1 MVPSGWDEL
10 LAEPAELTFE
20 RVPFD
25 HPLWVLYSS
34 GTTGLP
40 KAIVQGQGGILL
52 EHLKKARLH
61 SDLSPGDRFF
71 WFTTTGWMMWNFL
84 VGGLL
89 AGRHDRAVRR
99 PAGPG
104 AAVGLR
110 GRGARHDVRHERRVH
125 RRVDEGGG
133 HARAVG
139 GAARGGVDRL
149 AAAGRG
155 LRVGVRALPRR
166 VALLDQRRH
175 RPVHGV
181 RGRLPAAAGVLGRAA
196 GTLPGRVGGG
206 VERGRAPA
214 GERGGRAR
222 DHEADAVDADLLLG
236 RPGRRALPVELLRD
250 VPGRVAARGLDQ
262 DHRSRHGGDLRAVG
276 LDDQPR
282 RRAHGHERDLQRGRG
297 SRRRCST
304 AWWWTSRTR

>member
-1 MVPSGWDEL
+1 
-10 LAEPAELTFE
+10 
-20 RVPFD
+20 
-25 HPLWVLYSS
+25 
-34 GTTGLP
+34 
-40 KAIVQGQGGILL
+40 
-52 EHLKKARLH
+52 
-61 SDLSPGDRFF
+61 
-71 WFTTTGWMMWNFL
+71 MWNFL

-89 AGRHDRAVRR
+89 AGAAIVLYDGQPDPERLWEFAAEARVTTFGTSAGFIGASMKAGVRPRA
-99 PAGPG
+99 
-104 AAVGLR
+104 L
-110 GRGARHDVRHERRVH
+110 
-125 RRVDEGGG
+125 
-133 HARAVG
+133 G
-139 GAARGGVDRL
+139 GAARGRVDRL

-166 VALLDQRRH
+166 VALLDQRRN

-181 RGRLPAAAGVLGRAA
+181 RGRLPAAAGLLGRAA
-196 GTLPGRVGGG
+196 GALPGRVGGV

-250 VPGRVAARGLDQ
+250 VPGRVAPRGLDQ

-282 RRAHGHERDLQRGRG
+282 RRAHGDERDLQRGRG

-304 AWWWTSRTR
+304 ASWWTSRTR